1 MTIAEPFDLRGRL
14 AVLAT
19 FGACAL
25 VLFGCIFLSIELAE
39 HRSRSIAGDEAM
51 QLVAEVLRK
60 VEATNR
66 DIDSIVNQVS
76 RYPDEQGVCGTA
88 SIALMQQ
95 VAAASILTQ
104 AVGRVRDGRLV
115 CSSLGAYGDGLPLP
129 AVIATSAD
137 ERMKLRM
144 NVTLP
149 ALAGHKYLMT
159 ERDGVAVFVD
169 QGVSLDVARS
179 APDIPLGVFYRATNA
194 RIIGRGE
201 FRPQWMQALNTA
213 QEARVFDGDY
223 LVAIRRMKS
232 ENAAVYVAYPLARVQ
247 IRTADLRTFMLPMG
261 VLVGLATAWGLY
273 LLARLFERRAT
284 GFRYALQSTQVFM
297 QYQPIVDLRSGRCI
311 GAEALMRWK
320 SGQRMVPP
328 DRFIP
333 AAEKAGFIER
343 VTERVV
349 ELVANDATGFLRQH
363 PDFHISINLS
373 AADLNSDRTVSM
385 LTDMLDR
392 TGLPAQNFW
401 VEATERG
408 FMEGAMVARVL
419 NEIRTIGMR
428 VAIDDFGTGCSSLAF
443 LSSFQLDVLKIDKRF
458 VDAIG
463 TDGSGAQVVT
473 MVIELAKSLGL
484 EVVAE
489 GVETVAQARFLR
501 DRGVQYA
508 QGWLFGRPKSVAA
521 LSELLSL
528 SPQRTDFDWLQSRPA
543 AI

>member
-14 AVLAT
+14 AVIAT

-25 VLFGCIFLSIELAE
+25 VLIGCILLSMALAE
-39 HRSRSIAGDEAM
+39 RRSRSIAGDEAM

-60 VEATNR
+60 VEATNG

-76 RYPDEQGVCGTA
+76 RYPDAQGVCGTA

-95 VAAASILTQ
+95 VAAASILAQ
-104 AVGRVRDGRLV
+104 AAGRVRDGRLL
-115 CSSLGAYGDGLPLP
+115 CSSLGDYGDGLLLP
-129 AVIATSAD
+129 PVIATSATD
-137 ERMKLRM
+137 RMRLRM

-149 ALAGHKYLMT
+149 GLAGHKYLVT

-169 QGVSLDVARS
+169 QSISQDLARN
-179 APDIPLGVFYRATNA
+179 APDVPLGLFYRAANA

-201 FRPQWMQALNTA
+201 FRPQWMQALGSER
-213 QEARVFDGDY
+213 EARVFDGDY
-223 LVAIRRMKS
+223 LVAMRRLRN
-232 ENAAVYVAYPLARVQ
+232 EDAAVFVAYPLARVQ
-247 IRTADLRTFMLPMG
+247 THTADLRTFMLPMG
-261 VLVGLATAWGLY
+261 VLIGLICAWGIY
-273 LLARLFERRAT
+273 RLARLFEQRAT

-297 QYQPIVDLRSGRCI
+297 QYQPIVDLRTGRCI

-349 ELVANDATGFLRQH
+349 ELVAHDATGFLRQH

-385 LTDMLDR
+385 LMDMLDR

-408 FMEGAMVARVL
+408 FMEGAMVARVI

-428 VAIDDFGTGCSSLAF
+428 VAIDDFGTGYSSLAF

-463 TDGSGAQVVT
+463 TDGTGAQVVT

-521 LSELLSL
+521 LGELLSL
-528 SPQRTDFDWLQSRPA
+528 TPQQTDFDWLQSRPA
-543 AI
+543 GI